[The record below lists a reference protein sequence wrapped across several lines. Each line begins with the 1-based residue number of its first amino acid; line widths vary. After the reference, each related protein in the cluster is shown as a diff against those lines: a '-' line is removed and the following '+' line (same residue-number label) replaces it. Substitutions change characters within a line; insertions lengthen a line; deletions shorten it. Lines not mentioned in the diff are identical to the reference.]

1 MGILKTSTNNITTE
15 EINNNNNNYRALS
28 LTEEQINQ
36 LKQSITQQ
44 VYNELSEYFKNN
56 SDILES
62 VYDKEDLDVLD
73 NFIDKLVQESIEAEI
88 NGLIQLYESE
98 SDEVNDNDNT
108 LLTEEQLE
116 SFKDIIANNITVKT
130 MAAVNTITSIL
141 SELKQIEESDI
152 SLAPETVVEIV
163 EACKSRRKKKK

>member
-44 VYNELSEYFKNN
+44 VYDELSEYFKNN

-98 SDEVNDNDNT
+98 NDEVNDNDSS
-108 LLTEEQLE
+108 LTEEQLE

-152 SLAPETVVEIV
+152 SLAPENVVEIV